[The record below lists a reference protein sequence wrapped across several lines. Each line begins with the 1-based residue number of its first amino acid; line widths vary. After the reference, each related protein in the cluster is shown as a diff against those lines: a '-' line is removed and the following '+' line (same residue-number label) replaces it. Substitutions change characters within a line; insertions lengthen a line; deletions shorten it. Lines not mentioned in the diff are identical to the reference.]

1 MEKKKDVKRSF
12 TIAALAAWLIVS
24 LICTYFYIDFGGALG
39 DSRIFLWLYA
49 PVILFASR
57 FAAKREEAEWNRL
70 SQLIVTFGCGG
81 LIYLMLAL
89 GFNPLC
95 EVWFWVIVI
104 MLVFG
109 YVVKTLG
116 LESMLHPPKGCSSA
130 YVVILLYC
138 SYLISIVGL
147 SVVMHP
153 LSVSQIRVV
162 GEAEGYQYIGW
173 VDSNRDICPL
183 GTYLFTDVHGDT
195 YYYYDVISGK
205 IADHR
210 NIGQLLNSINVE
222 KG

>member
-1 MEKKKDVKRSF
+1 
-12 TIAALAAWLIVS
+12 
-24 LICTYFYIDFGGALG
+24 
-39 DSRIFLWLYA
+39 
-49 PVILFASR
+49 
-57 FAAKREEAEWNRL
+57 
-70 SQLIVTFGCGG
+70 
-81 LIYLMLAL
+81 MLAL

-173 VDSNRDICPL
+173 TDSDRDICPL
-183 GTYLFTDVHGDT
+183 GTYLFADQNGNT
-195 YYYYDVISGK
+195 YYYYDAVTGK
-205 IADHR
+205 IADHQT
-210 NIGQLLNSINVE
+210 IGQLLDQFYE
-222 KG
+222 PMK

>member
-1 MEKKKDVKRSF
+1 MEKKKDVKRAF

-24 LICTYFYIDFGGALG
+24 LIGTYFYIDFGGALG

-173 VDSNRDICPL
+173 QP
-183 GTYLFTDVHGDT
+183 
-195 YYYYDVISGK
+195 
-205 IADHR
+205 
-210 NIGQLLNSINVE
+210 
-222 KG
+222 